1 MSALSKVK
9 SVARAVLPT
18 GMAQT
23 LRDVKFQLQTVRMKG
38 LDFRLELPN
47 RRLLEDTILR
57 ALAHD
62 PQVKTVLFVGC
73 RWYTKTYADL
83 VQGKDF
89 WTIEIDAD
97 QAKFGAKHHIID
109 SFLNLSQHVAPGAFD
124 AIVLNGVFGWGIDT
138 PVDTEL
144 ALAETMRALSPGGL
158 LVIGYN
164 DTPDNHPSFL
174 DVPSTVLAQFE
185 PIVFAPLG
193 GANYQTPGDPGNHT
207 FTFHRKPLRSSGQT
221 LAG

>member
-9 SVARAVLPT
+9 SVARAVLPE
-18 GMAQT
+18 GVAQT

-47 RRLLEDTILR
+47 RRVLEDTILTG
-57 ALAHD
+57 LARD

-83 VQGKDF
+83 LEGKEF

-97 QAKFGAKHHIID
+97 QAKFGAKNHIVD
-109 SFLNLSQHVAPGAFD
+109 SYLNLSQHVAPGVFD

-138 PVDTEL
+138 PADTEL
-144 ALAETMRALSPGGL
+144 ALAETLRALSPGAQL
-158 LVIGYN
+158 IIGYN

-174 DVPSTVLAQFE
+174 DVPSAGLAQFE
-185 PIVFAPLG
+185 PMVLAALG
-193 GANYQTPGDPGNHT
+193 SARYKTPGDPGNHT
-207 FTFHRKPLRSSGQT
+207 FMFYRKPAVG
-221 LAG
+221 A